1 MTTARVKDYLKT
13 CDLTGAVLDRCASS
27 LCISVSVISRRL
39 KADGVTFTSLLD
51 AERRARCEAL
61 YSRHKRPDAALVM
74 RVTGYR
80 STSSVTRAIRRWFG
94 ANLLELRS

>member
-51 AERRARCEAL
+51 AERQARCEAL

-80 STSSVTRAIRRWFG
+80 GTSSVTLAVQRWFQSS
-94 ANLLELRS
+94 LFELRS

>member
-13 CDLTGAVLDRCASS
+13 CDLTGPVIGGCASS
-27 LCISVSVISRRL
+27 LGMSVSVLSRRL
-39 KADGVTFTSLLD
+39 CSEGVTFSILLD

-61 YSRHKRPDAALVM
+61 YGRHKRPDAALVM